1 MIDYLVISLGELLLN
16 YNAAEINES
25 FKQFNCERE
34 RDLQKFLQEKSI
46 TYENAGTGRTYLF
59 LDKDEFQKMNF
70 KIMGFFTISQTSVD
84 ISAMSQKKKKK
95 VLGSAVPGRDS
106 LNSFSAFLIGQL
118 GRNDSYNSIQLPGH
132 YLLHECYLQLKE
144 ANKLVGGEHV
154 ILECRE
160 CMFMKFYNNQGFKL
174 IADDT
179 NKDGLYTLYN
189 RVKFKDLPDAV

>member
-118 GRNDSYNSIQLPGH
+118 GRNDSYNSIQLP
-132 YLLHECYLQLKE
+132 
-144 ANKLVGGEHV
+144 
-154 ILECRE
+154 
-160 CMFMKFYNNQGFKL
+160 
-174 IADDT
+174 
-179 NKDGLYTLYN
+179 
-189 RVKFKDLPDAV
+189 